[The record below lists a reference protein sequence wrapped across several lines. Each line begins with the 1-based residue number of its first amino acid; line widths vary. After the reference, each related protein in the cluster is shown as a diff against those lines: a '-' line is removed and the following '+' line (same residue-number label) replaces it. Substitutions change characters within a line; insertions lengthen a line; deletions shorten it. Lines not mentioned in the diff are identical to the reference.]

1 MKPIRRIYPY
11 GPAVGEYTS
20 NGTVAETFARVRVH
34 QVQNLLLLRE
44 RALKLNRLL
53 MLCDRLRVDPSEQPE
68 VVRTRRELASHYDC
82 IMDVLMR

>member
-1 MKPIRRIYPY
+1 MKTIRRIYPY
-11 GPAVGEYTS
+11 GPAVGEYS
-20 NGTVAETFARVRVH
+20 SKGTVAETFARARSH

-53 MLCDRLRVDPSEQPE
+53 MLCDRLRVDPQEQPE
-68 VVRTRRELASHYDC
+68 VMRLRRELASHYDC